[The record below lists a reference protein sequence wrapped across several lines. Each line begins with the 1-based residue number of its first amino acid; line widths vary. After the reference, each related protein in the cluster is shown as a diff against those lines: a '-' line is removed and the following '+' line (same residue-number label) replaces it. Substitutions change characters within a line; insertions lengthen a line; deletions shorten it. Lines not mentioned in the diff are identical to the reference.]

1 MKGSQRIKNIWV
13 DGQGVIWVDLDYAY
27 NVGLSVEE
35 AQQII
40 DKLQNAINLITN
52 K

>member
-1 MKGSQRIKNIWV
+1 MKGSQRIKNVWV

-27 NVGLSVEE
+27 NVGLSIEE
-35 AQQII
+35 TQQLI
-40 DKLQNAINLITN
+40 DKLQKALNLITN

>member
-1 MKGSQRIKNIWV
+1 MKDIYV
-13 DGQGVIWVDLDYAY
+13 DGQGVIWVHLDYAY
-27 NVGLSVEE
+27 HVGLSVEE

-40 DKLQNAINLITN
+40 DKLQNAINLIAN